1 MISTEQTFGSQEIK
15 HLRPELGD
23 FSSIIFL
30 KAILIGI
37 EEALGDKTAAIAMIS
52 AGRNQGK
59 NLAKDLNLVGN
70 ETKLSL
76 EQIQDKINLILGIK
90 GTRLCLIDKIEQ
102 EGDIYK
108 VYAKETFCSAG
119 EAEGS
124 SRTCTYTLGVIQGFL
139 EAFLNK
145 RLHGKQIESVL
156 RGGTHDVMEYSIIA

>member
-1 MISTEQTFGSQEIK
+1 MISSEQTFISHKMG

-30 KAILIGI
+30 KAILVGI
-37 EEALGDKTAAIAMIS
+37 EETLGDKTAGIAMIS

-59 NLAKDLNLVGN
+59 SLARDLNLVGN
-70 ETKLSL
+70 EAILSL
-76 EQIQDKINLILGIK
+76 EQIQYKINLVLGK
-90 GTRLCLIDKIEQ
+90 EGTRLCLIDKIEL

-124 SRTCTYTLGVIQGFL
+124 LRNCSYTLGVIQGFL
-139 EAFLNK
+139 EAFLKK
-145 RLHGKQIESVL
+145 RLHGKQVESVL
-156 RGGTHDVMEYSIIA
+156 RGSSHDVMQFSIIA

>member
-1 MISTEQTFGSQEIK
+1 MISSEQTFISQK
-15 HLRPELGD
+15 MGRLRPELGD

-30 KAILIGI
+30 KAIIIGI

-59 NLAKDLNLVGN
+59 SLARDLNLVGN
-70 ETKLSL
+70 EAILSV
-76 EQIQDKINLILGIK
+76 EEIQDKINLVLGK
-90 GTRLCLIDKIEQ
+90 EGTRLCLLDKIEQ

-119 EAEGS
+119 EAQGS
-124 SRTCTYTLGVIQGFL
+124 SRNCTYTLGVIQGFL
-139 EAFLNK
+139 EAILNK

-156 RGGTHDVMEYSIIA
+156 RGGTYDLFQYRTIA